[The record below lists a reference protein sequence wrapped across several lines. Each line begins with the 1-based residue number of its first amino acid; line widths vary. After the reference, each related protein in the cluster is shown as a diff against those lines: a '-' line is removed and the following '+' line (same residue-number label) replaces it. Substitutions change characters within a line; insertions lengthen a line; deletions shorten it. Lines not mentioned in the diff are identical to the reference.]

1 MAFVHKSISLSDFF
15 RTMKLSDPYP
25 YCPNVKKSLF
35 RALLISLFV
44 VAFLAFFQPFELSQT
59 NSKYKILFI
68 AGYGAVNFLVLFFNT
83 VLEHYVFPGLFKE
96 RSWKIYKEILWI
108 AWILFTI
115 GLGNFLYTK
124 LVFNFPESYLLG
136 FLQFQLYTL
145 AVGIFPIIVIVISN
159 YNKQLRRNLALAS
172 RMSKDLRDQEYSSQS
187 EGKDINIK
195 AENQKDSLQLSVKD
209 LLFIQSEG
217 NYISIFYKEEKEI
230 RRSMLRNTLKNIEK
244 ELGSFSPP
252 LFKTHRSYIVN
263 LDLVE
268 KIKGNSQGL
277 QLYLPELDDFVPVS
291 RSYINAVREALK
303 SNR

>member
-1 MAFVHKSISLSDFF
+1 
-15 RTMKLSDPYP
+15 MKLSDPYP
-25 YCPNVKKSLF
+25 YCPDVKKSLL

-44 VAFLAFFQPFELSQT
+44 VAFLAFFQPFELSQA

-68 AGYGAVNFLVLFFNT
+68 AGYGAVNFLVLFINT
-83 VLEHYVFPGLFKE
+83 VLEHYLFPGLFKE
-96 RSWKIYKEILWI
+96 RSWKVYKEILWI

-115 GLGNFLYTK
+115 GAGNFLYTK
-124 LVFNFPESYLLG
+124 LMFNFPESYLLG

-159 YNKQLRRNLALAS
+159 YNKRLKKNLEMA
-172 RMSKDLRDQEYSSQS
+172 RKMNMDLRDPGDLMKE
-187 EGKDINIK
+187 EGKDINIM
-195 AENQKDSLQLSVKD
+195 AENQKDSLQLAIKD

-217 NYISIFYKEEKEI
+217 NYISIFHKKEKEI
-230 RRSMLRNTLKNIEK
+230 RRSILRNTLKNIES
-244 ELGSFSPP
+244 ELGAFSPP

-277 QLYLPELDDFVPVS
+277 QLYLSELDDFVPVS
-291 RSYINAVREALK
+291 RSYINAVRKALK
-303 SNR
+303 SNS

>member
-1 MAFVHKSISLSDFF
+1 
-15 RTMKLSDPYP
+15 MKLSDPYP
-25 YCPNVKKSLF
+25 YCPNLKKSLF

-44 VAFLAFFQPFELSQT
+44 VAFLAFFQPFELSQA

-68 AGYGAVNFLVLFFNT
+68 AGYGAVNFLVLLFNT
-83 VLEHYVFPGLFKE
+83 VLEHLVVPGLFKE
-96 RSWKIYKEILWI
+96 RSWKVYKEILWV

-124 LVFNFPESYLLG
+124 LVFNFPESYLWG

-159 YNKQLRRNLALAS
+159 YNKQLRKNLELAS
-172 RMSKDLRDQEYSSQS
+172 RMNDDLRNAEDPMEDEQN
-187 EGKDINIK
+187 DITIN

-217 NYISIFYKEEKEI
+217 NYISIFHKVEKEI
-230 RRSMLRNTLKNIEK
+230 RRSVLRNTLKNIEK
-244 ELGSFSPP
+244 EVAASSPP

-291 RSYINAVREALK
+291 RSYINTIRKALK
-303 SNR
+303 STS